1 MELINGCLEYQFFRF
16 KMPFKVGIIHF
27 RSGIESVHAYKC
39 KQGPQTLTKELCNY
53 YSKEA
58 SLEYFF
64 RFFIYL

>member
-39 KQGPQTLTKELCNY
+39 KQGPQTLTKELCN
-53 YSKEA
+53 
-58 SLEYFF
+58 
-64 RFFIYL
+64 